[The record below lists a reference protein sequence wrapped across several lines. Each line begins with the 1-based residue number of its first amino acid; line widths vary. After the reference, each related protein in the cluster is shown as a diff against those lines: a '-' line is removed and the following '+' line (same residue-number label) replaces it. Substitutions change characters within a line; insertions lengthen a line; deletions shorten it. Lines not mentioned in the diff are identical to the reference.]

1 MPPTLTLPCWYDGP
15 GYVRLTS
22 NDAVPYFGFRL
33 RRFIHLVFWNLFWA
47 LLVAAPIFGGLF
59 LAFTTFV
66 TCLSQVNQGYK
77 ELEEAGWDEEKGN
90 GEPFVFKWQEELA
103 KKSKEK
109 AAAEAAP
116 AADEKKRGWFG
127 SKK

>member
-22 NDAVPYFGFRL
+22 NDQVPYFGFRL
-33 RRFIHLVFWNLFWA
+33 RRFIHLVFWNLFWT

-66 TCLSQVNQGYK
+66 TCLSEVNQGYK
-77 ELEEAGWDEEKGN
+77 ELEEAGWDEEKATVSPLYSN
-90 GEPFVFKWQEELA
+90 G
-103 KKSKEK
+103 
-109 AAAEAAP
+109 
-116 AADEKKRGWFG
+116 KR
-127 SKK
+127 SRLRSQRRKRRPI